1 VACAIL
7 LQVANSYVEG
17 LSAHPFPDLTGQG
30 YEWLLAVQEA
40 APIIQDEFARVTA
53 DSARLQERGNSVWVP
68 AARDDAQSYG
78 PDWRTL
84 VLQDR
89 GNWDKAN
96 SGLFPRTKKVF
107 TDLNGE

>member
-1 VACAIL
+1 MA
-7 LQVANSYVEG
+7 G
-17 LSAHPFPDLTGQG
+17 LSAHPFPDITSPG

-40 APIIQDEFARVTA
+40 APAIQEEFTRVTSDA
-53 DSARLQERGNSVWVP
+53 ARLEERGSNVWVP

-96 SGLFPRTKKVF
+96 SSLFPRTKKVF
-107 TDLNGE
+107 VDLDGA